1 VRPFLSFGAIDFKGG
16 GHRSRGAPAAQRSLL
31 AARFVRSRGARAN
44 SIDVTDYYEVT
55 YHK

>member
-1 VRPFLSFGAIDFKGG
+1 MRPFLSFGAIDFKGG
-16 GHRSRGAPAAQRSLL
+16 GHRSRGAPAAQRSFL